1 MGYLHYVKAAT
12 LMAAVFSVPLVH
24 ADDMEDRVVKLERM
38 VNARGLSQVEMQQQI
53 DALTNDVRSLRGALE
68 ESNYKLQQVT
78 DRQKTLYQELDKLQ
92 QSTPASAPQATAPA
106 ASAPAATGAQPAQP
120 TAAPAQQAAPAT
132 PSVASEAPA
141 QAKPATAPAAAV
153 SGSESKDYDAAV
165 SLVIKDKNYAK
176 AIPAFDTF
184 IASYPNSAL
193 QPGAHYWLGQ
203 LQLNQGDREKAKA
216 HFLTVAQKYKDS
228 PKRPEAIY
236 KLGVIAKADG
246 DTDKANKFFQLVI
259 KQYPNTSA
267 AQLAQKAMGG

>member
-12 LMAAVFSVPLVH
+12 VMAAVFSVSLVH
-24 ADDMEDRVVKLERM
+24 ADELEDRVVKLERM

-53 DALTNDVRSLRGALE
+53 DVLTNDVRSLRGALE

-78 DRQKTLYQELDKLQ
+78 ERQKTLYQELDKLQ
-92 QSTPASAPQATAPA
+92 QAAPPATAPVTGSESPVA
-106 ASAPAATGAQPAQP
+106 QTTPPAAVTPSV
-120 TAAPAQQAAPAT
+120 AAVAPAT
-132 PSVASEAPA
+132 PAPA
-141 QAKPATAPAAAV
+141 SGLENKDYEAAV
-153 SGSESKDYDAAV
+153 N
-165 SLVIKDKNYAK
+165 LVIKEKNYAK
-176 AIPAFDTF
+176 AIPAFDSF
-184 IASYPNSAL
+184 IASYPNSVL

-203 LQLNQGDREKAKA
+203 LQLNQGDREQAKA

-246 DTDKANKFFQLVI
+246 DAEKANKFFQLVI

>member
-1 MGYLHYVKAAT
+1 MGKFHYVKAAI
-12 LMAAVFSVPLVH
+12 LMAAVFSVSLVH
-24 ADDMEDRVVKLERM
+24 ADELEDRVLKLERM
-38 VNARGLSQVEMQQQI
+38 VNARNLSQIEMQQQI
-53 DALTNDVRSLRGALE
+53 DALTNDIRSLRGALE
-68 ESNYKLQQVT
+68 ESNYKLQQAT
-78 DRQKTLYQELDKLQ
+78 DRQKALYQELDKLQ
-92 QSTPASAPQATAPA
+92 QSSQAPA
-106 ASAPAATGAQPAQP
+106 APVSAGTQAAPQPAAAMPA
-120 TAAPAQQAAPAT
+120 AAPAT
-132 PSVASEAPA
+132 PAAAPA
-141 QAKPATAPAAAV
+141 
-153 SGSESKDYDAAV
+153 SGSESNDYESAV
-165 SLVIKDKNYAK
+165 NLVIKEKNYAK

-203 LQLNQGDREKAKA
+203 LQLNQGDREQAKA

-246 DTDKANKFFQLVI
+246 DKEKANKFFQLVI

>member
-1 MGYLHYVKAAT
+1 M
-12 LMAAVFSVPLVH
+12 H
-24 ADDMEDRVVKLERM
+24 ADELEDRVLKLERM
-38 VNARGLSQVEMQQQI
+38 VSARNLSQVEMQQQI
-53 DALTNDVRSLRGALE
+53 DALTNDIRSLRGALE
-68 ESNYKLQQVT
+68 ESNYKLQQAT
-78 DRQKTLYQELDKLQ
+78 ERQKALYQELDKLQ
-92 QSTPASAPQATAPA
+92 QSAQAPA
-106 ASAPAATGAQPAQP
+106 APVSAGTQAASSPQPAAATPAAAQAASDAPTPATP
-120 TAAPAQQAAPAT
+120 AAAPA
-132 PSVASEAPA
+132 
-141 QAKPATAPAAAV
+141 
-153 SGSESKDYDAAV
+153 SGSESNDYESAV
-165 SLVIKDKNYAK
+165 NLVIKEKNYAK

-203 LQLNQGDREKAKA
+203 LQLNQGDREQAKA

-246 DTDKANKFFQLVI
+246 DKEKANKFFQLVI

>member
-1 MGYLHYVKAAT
+1 
-12 LMAAVFSVPLVH
+12 MAAVFSVSLVH
-24 ADDMEDRVVKLERM
+24 ADELEDRVLKLERM
-38 VNARGLSQVEMQQQI
+38 VSARNLSQVEMQQQI

-68 ESNYKLQQVT
+68 ESNYKLQQAT

-92 QSTPASAPQATAPA
+92 QSAQA
-106 ASAPAATGAQPAQP
+106 Q
-120 TAAPAQQAAPAT
+120 AAPAQQPAATPAAPVASDAPAPAT
-132 PSVASEAPA
+132 PGA
-141 QAKPATAPAAAV
+141 ATAVPA
-153 SGSESKDYDAAV
+153 SGSESKDYESAV
-165 SLVIKDKNYAK
+165 NLVIKEKNYAK
-176 AIPAFDTF
+176 AIPAFDAF

-203 LQLNQGDREKAKA
+203 LQLNQGDREQAKT

-246 DTDKANKFFQLVI
+246 DKEKANKFFQLVI

>member
-1 MGYLHYVKAAT
+1 MLMGYLHYVKAAT
-12 LMAAVFSVPLVH
+12 LMAAVFSVSLVH
-24 ADDMEDRVVKLERM
+24 ADELEDRVLKLERM

-68 ESNYKLQQVT
+68 ESNYKLQQAT

-92 QSTPASAPQATAPA
+92 QSAQAPA
-106 ASAPAATGAQPAQP
+106 
-120 TAAPAQQAAPAT
+120 
-132 PSVASEAPA
+132 
-141 QAKPATAPAAAV
+141 APAAAGEQPVQQPAATPTVTPPATNSTQPASATPSAAPAAPV
-153 SGSESKDYDAAV
+153 SGSESQDYDAAV
-165 SLVIKDKNYAK
+165 SLVIKDKNYTK
-176 AIPAFDTF
+176 AIPAFDSF
-184 IASYPNSAL
+184 ITSYPNSAL

-203 LQLNQGDREKAKA
+203 LQLNQGDREKAKT

-246 DTDKANKFFQLVI
+246 DIEKANKFFQLVI

>member
-12 LMAAVFSVPLVH
+12 LMAAVFSVSLVH
-24 ADDMEDRVVKLERM
+24 ADELEDRVLKLERM

-68 ESNYKLQQVT
+68 ESNYKLQQAT

-92 QSTPASAPQATAPA
+92 QSAQAPA
-106 ASAPAATGAQPAQP
+106 
-120 TAAPAQQAAPAT
+120 
-132 PSVASEAPA
+132 
-141 QAKPATAPAAAV
+141 APAAAGEQPLQQPAATPTVTPPATNSTQPASATPSAAPAAPV
-153 SGSESKDYDAAV
+153 SGSESQDYDAAV
-165 SLVIKDKNYAK
+165 SLVIKDKNYTK
-176 AIPAFDTF
+176 AIPAFDSF
-184 IASYPNSAL
+184 ITSYPNSAL

-203 LQLNQGDREKAKA
+203 LQLNQGDREKAKT

-246 DTDKANKFFQLVI
+246 DIEKANKFFQLVI

>member
-12 LMAAVFSVPLVH
+12 LMAAVFSVSLVH
-24 ADDMEDRVVKLERM
+24 ADELEDRVLKLERM

-68 ESNYKLQQVT
+68 ESNYKLQQAT

-92 QSTPASAPQATAPA
+92 QSAQAPA
-106 ASAPAATGAQPAQP
+106 
-120 TAAPAQQAAPAT
+120 
-132 PSVASEAPA
+132 
-141 QAKPATAPAAAV
+141 APAAAGEQPLQQPAATPTVTPPATNSTQPASATPSAAPAAPV
-153 SGSESKDYDAAV
+153 SGSESQDYDAAV
-165 SLVIKDKNYAK
+165 SLVIKDKNYTK

-184 IASYPNSAL
+184 ITSYPNSAL

-203 LQLNQGDREKAKA
+203 LQLNQGDREKAKT

-236 KLGVIAKADG
+236 KLGVISKADG
-246 DTDKANKFFQLVI
+246 DADKANKFFQLVI

>member
-1 MGYLHYVKAAT
+1 MGKFHYVKAAI
-12 LMAAVFSVPLVH
+12 LMAAVFSVSLVH
-24 ADDMEDRVVKLERM
+24 ADELEDRVLKLERM
-38 VNARGLSQVEMQQQI
+38 VSARNLSQVEMQQQI
-53 DALTNDVRSLRGALE
+53 DALTNDIRSLRGALE
-68 ESNYKLQQVT
+68 ESNYKLQQAT
-78 DRQKTLYQELDKLQ
+78 DRQKALYQELDKLQ
-92 QSTPASAPQATAPA
+92 QSAQAPAAPVSAGTQAASAPQPA
-106 ASAPAATGAQPAQP
+106 AATPAAAQAASDAPTPATP
-120 TAAPAQQAAPAT
+120 AAAPA
-132 PSVASEAPA
+132 
-141 QAKPATAPAAAV
+141 
-153 SGSESKDYDAAV
+153 SGSESKDYESAV
-165 SLVIKDKNYAK
+165 NLVIKEKNYAK

-203 LQLNQGDREKAKA
+203 LQLNQGDREQAKA

-246 DTDKANKFFQLVI
+246 DKEKANKFFQLVI

>member
-1 MGYLHYVKAAT
+1 MGNLHYVKAAT
-12 LMAAVFSVPLVH
+12 LMAAIFSVPLVH

-92 QSTPASAPQATAPA
+92 QAAPTPAPAQTPPA
-106 ASAPAATGAQPAQP
+106 AASPPAGAQPAA
-120 TAAPAQQAAPAT
+120 TPAVQQQAAPAT
-132 PSVASEAPA
+132 PTAGDTAAPTKS
-141 QAKPATAPAAAV
+141 KPAAAPAAPV

-165 SLVIKDKNYAK
+165 SLVVKDKNYAK
-176 AIPAFDTF
+176 AIPAFDSF
-184 IASYPNSAL
+184 ITTYPNSAL

>member
-1 MGYLHYVKAAT
+1 
-12 LMAAVFSVPLVH
+12 
-24 ADDMEDRVVKLERM
+24 
-38 VNARGLSQVEMQQQI
+38 
-53 DALTNDVRSLRGALE
+53 
-68 ESNYKLQQVT
+68 
-78 DRQKTLYQELDKLQ
+78 
-92 QSTPASAPQATAPA
+92 
-106 ASAPAATGAQPAQP
+106 
-120 TAAPAQQAAPAT
+120 
-132 PSVASEAPA
+132 
-141 QAKPATAPAAAV
+141 
-153 SGSESKDYDAAV
+153 
-165 SLVIKDKNYAK
+165 LVIKDKNYAK

>member
-12 LMAAVFSVPLVH
+12 LMAAVFSVSLVH
-24 ADDMEDRVVKLERM
+24 ADELEDRVLKLERM

-68 ESNYKLQQVT
+68 ESNYKLQQAT

-92 QSTPASAPQATAPA
+92 QSAQAPA
-106 ASAPAATGAQPAQP
+106 
-120 TAAPAQQAAPAT
+120 
-132 PSVASEAPA
+132 
-141 QAKPATAPAAAV
+141 APAAAGEQPLQQPAATPTVTPPATNSTQPASATPSAAPAAPV
-153 SGSESKDYDAAV
+153 SGSESQDYDAAV
-165 SLVIKDKNYAK
+165 SLVIKDKNYTK
-176 AIPAFDTF
+176 AIPAFDSF
-184 IASYPNSAL
+184 ITSYPNSAL

-203 LQLNQGDREKAKA
+203 LQLNQGDREKAKT

>member
-1 MGYLHYVKAAT
+1 MGKFHYVKAAI
-12 LMAAVFSVPLVH
+12 LMAAVFSVSLVH
-24 ADDMEDRVVKLERM
+24 ADELEDRVLKLERM
-38 VNARGLSQVEMQQQI
+38 VSARNLSQVEMQQQI
-53 DALTNDVRSLRGALE
+53 DALTNDIRSLRGALE
-68 ESNYKLQQVT
+68 ESNYKLQQAT
-78 DRQKTLYQELDKLQ
+78 ERQKALYQELDKLQ
-92 QSTPASAPQATAPA
+92 QSAQAPAAPVSAGTQAASAPQPA
-106 ASAPAATGAQPAQP
+106 AATPAAAQATPA
-120 TAAPAQQAAPAT
+120 AAPA
-132 PSVASEAPA
+132 
-141 QAKPATAPAAAV
+141 
-153 SGSESKDYDAAV
+153 SGSESKDYESAV
-165 SLVIKDKNYAK
+165 NLVIKEKNYAK

-203 LQLNQGDREKAKA
+203 LQLNQGDREQAKA

-246 DTDKANKFFQLVI
+246 DKEKANKFFQLVI

>member
-1 MGYLHYVKAAT
+1 MGKFHYVKAAI
-12 LMAAVFSVPLVH
+12 LMAAVFSVSLVH
-24 ADDMEDRVVKLERM
+24 ADELEDRVLKLERM
-38 VNARGLSQVEMQQQI
+38 VSARNLSQVEMQQQI
-53 DALTNDVRSLRGALE
+53 DALTNDIRSLRGALE
-68 ESNYKLQQVT
+68 ESNYKLQQAT
-78 DRQKTLYQELDKLQ
+78 DRQKALYQELDKLQ
-92 QSTPASAPQATAPA
+92 QSAQAPAAPVSAGTQAASAPQPA
-106 ASAPAATGAQPAQP
+106 AATPAAAQAASDAPTPATP
-120 TAAPAQQAAPAT
+120 AAAPA
-132 PSVASEAPA
+132 
-141 QAKPATAPAAAV
+141 
-153 SGSESKDYDAAV
+153 SGSESNDYESAV
-165 SLVIKDKNYAK
+165 NLVIKEKNYAK

-203 LQLNQGDREKAKA
+203 LQLNQGDREQAKA

-246 DTDKANKFFQLVI
+246 DKEKANKFFQLVI

>member
-1 MGYLHYVKAAT
+1 
-12 LMAAVFSVPLVH
+12 MAAVFSVSLVH
-24 ADDMEDRVVKLERM
+24 ADELEDRVLKLERM

-68 ESNYKLQQVT
+68 ESNYKLQQAT

-92 QSTPASAPQATAPA
+92 QSAQAPA
-106 ASAPAATGAQPAQP
+106 
-120 TAAPAQQAAPAT
+120 
-132 PSVASEAPA
+132 
-141 QAKPATAPAAAV
+141 APAAAGEQPLQQPAATPTVTPPATNSTQPASATPSAAPAAPV
-153 SGSESKDYDAAV
+153 SGSESQDYDAAV
-165 SLVIKDKNYAK
+165 SLVIKDKNYTK
-176 AIPAFDTF
+176 AIPAFDSF
-184 IASYPNSAL
+184 ITSYPNSAL

-203 LQLNQGDREKAKA
+203 LQLNQGDREKAKT

-246 DTDKANKFFQLVI
+246 DIEKANKFFQLVI

>member
-12 LMAAVFSVPLVH
+12 LMAAVFSVSLVH
-24 ADDMEDRVVKLERM
+24 ADELEDRVLKLERM

-68 ESNYKLQQVT
+68 ESNYKLQQAT

-92 QSTPASAPQATAPA
+92 QSTSAPP
-106 ASAPAATGAQPAQP
+106 P
-120 TAAPAQQAAPAT
+120 APAT
-132 PSVASEAPA
+132 PAAAGEQPA
-141 QAKPATAPAAAV
+141 QQPATTPAVTPSAAQPASATPAAAPAAPV
-153 SGSESKDYDAAV
+153 SGSESQDYDAAV
-165 SLVIKDKNYAK
+165 SLVIKDKNYTK

-184 IASYPNSAL
+184 ITSYPNSAL

-203 LQLNQGDREKAKA
+203 LQLNQGDREKAKT

-246 DTDKANKFFQLVI
+246 DIEKANKFFQLVI

>member
-12 LMAAVFSVPLVH
+12 LMAAVFSVSLVH
-24 ADDMEDRVVKLERM
+24 ADELEDRVLKLERM

-68 ESNYKLQQVT
+68 ESNYKLQQAT

-92 QSTPASAPQATAPA
+92 QSTS
-106 ASAPAATGAQPAQP
+106 
-120 TAAPAQQAAPAT
+120 AAPAT
-132 PSVASEAPA
+132 PAAAGEQPVQQPATTPAVTPSATNSAPPAPA
-141 QAKPATAPAAAV
+141 TPAAAPAAPV
-153 SGSESKDYDAAV
+153 SGSESQDYDAAV
-165 SLVIKDKNYAK
+165 SLVIKDKNYTK

-184 IASYPNSAL
+184 ITSYPNSAL

-203 LQLNQGDREKAKA
+203 LQLNQGDREKAKT

-246 DTDKANKFFQLVI
+246 DIEKANKFFQLVI

>member
-1 MGYLHYVKAAT
+1 MGKFHYVKAAI
-12 LMAAVFSVPLVH
+12 LMAAVFSVSLVH
-24 ADDMEDRVVKLERM
+24 ADELEDRVLKLERM
-38 VNARGLSQVEMQQQI
+38 VSARNLSQVEMQQQI
-53 DALTNDVRSLRGALE
+53 DALTNDIRSLRGALE
-68 ESNYKLQQVT
+68 ESNYKLQQAT
-78 DRQKTLYQELDKLQ
+78 DRQKALYQELDKLQ
-92 QSTPASAPQATAPA
+92 QSAQAPAAPVSAGTQAASAPQPA
-106 ASAPAATGAQPAQP
+106 AATPAAAQATPA
-120 TAAPAQQAAPAT
+120 AAPA
-132 PSVASEAPA
+132 
-141 QAKPATAPAAAV
+141 
-153 SGSESKDYDAAV
+153 SGSESNDYESAV
-165 SLVIKDKNYAK
+165 NLVIKEKNYAK

-203 LQLNQGDREKAKA
+203 LQLNQGDREQAKA

-246 DTDKANKFFQLVI
+246 DKEKANKFFQLVI

>member
-12 LMAAVFSVPLVH
+12 LMAAVFSVSLVH
-24 ADDMEDRVVKLERM
+24 ADELEDRVLKLERM

-68 ESNYKLQQVT
+68 ESNYKLQQAT

-92 QSTPASAPQATAPA
+92 QSAQAPA
-106 ASAPAATGAQPAQP
+106 
-120 TAAPAQQAAPAT
+120 
-132 PSVASEAPA
+132 
-141 QAKPATAPAAAV
+141 APAAAGEQPVQQPAATPTVTPPATNSTQPASATPSAAPAAPV
-153 SGSESKDYDAAV
+153 SGSESQDYDAAV
-165 SLVIKDKNYAK
+165 SLVIKDKNYTK

-184 IASYPNSAL
+184 ITSYPNSAL

-203 LQLNQGDREKAKA
+203 LQLNQGDREKAKT

-246 DTDKANKFFQLVI
+246 DIEKANKFFQLVI

>member
-12 LMAAVFSVPLVH
+12 LMAAVFSLSLVH
-24 ADDMEDRVVKLERM
+24 ADELEDRVLKLERM

-68 ESNYKLQQVT
+68 ESNYKLQQAT

-92 QSTPASAPQATAPA
+92 QSAQAPA
-106 ASAPAATGAQPAQP
+106 
-120 TAAPAQQAAPAT
+120 
-132 PSVASEAPA
+132 
-141 QAKPATAPAAAV
+141 APAAAGEQPLQQPAATPTVTPPATNSTQPASATPSAAPAAPV
-153 SGSESKDYDAAV
+153 SGSESQDYDAAV
-165 SLVIKDKNYAK
+165 SLVIKDKNYTK
-176 AIPAFDTF
+176 AIPAFDSF
-184 IASYPNSAL
+184 ITSYPNSAL

-203 LQLNQGDREKAKA
+203 LQLNQGDREKAKT

-246 DTDKANKFFQLVI
+246 DIEKANKFFQLVI

>member
-12 LMAAVFSVPLVH
+12 LMAAVFSVSLVH
-24 ADDMEDRVVKLERM
+24 ADELEDRVLKLERM

-68 ESNYKLQQVT
+68 ESNYKLQQAT

-92 QSTPASAPQATAPA
+92 QSAQAPA
-106 ASAPAATGAQPAQP
+106 
-120 TAAPAQQAAPAT
+120 
-132 PSVASEAPA
+132 
-141 QAKPATAPAAAV
+141 APAAAGEQPLQQPAATPTVTPPATNSTQPASATPSAAPAAPV
-153 SGSESKDYDAAV
+153 SGSESQDYDAAV
-165 SLVIKDKNYAK
+165 SLVIKDKNYTK

-184 IASYPNSAL
+184 ITSYPNSAL
-193 QPGAHYWLGQ
+193 QPGAHYWSGQ
-203 LQLNQGDREKAKA
+203 LQLNQGDREKAKT

-246 DTDKANKFFQLVI
+246 DIEKANKFFQLVI

>member
-1 MGYLHYVKAAT
+1 
-12 LMAAVFSVPLVH
+12 MAAVFSVSLVH
-24 ADDMEDRVVKLERM
+24 ADELEDRVLKLERM

-68 ESNYKLQQVT
+68 ESNYKLQQAT

-92 QSTPASAPQATAPA
+92 QSAQAPA
-106 ASAPAATGAQPAQP
+106 
-120 TAAPAQQAAPAT
+120 
-132 PSVASEAPA
+132 
-141 QAKPATAPAAAV
+141 APAAAGEQPVQQPAATPTVTPPATNSTQPASATPSAAPAAPV
-153 SGSESKDYDAAV
+153 SGSESQDYDAAV
-165 SLVIKDKNYAK
+165 SLVIKDKNYTK
-176 AIPAFDTF
+176 AIPAFDSF
-184 IASYPNSAL
+184 ITSYPNSAL

-203 LQLNQGDREKAKA
+203 LQLNQGDREKAKT

-246 DTDKANKFFQLVI
+246 DIEKANKFFQLVI

>member
-12 LMAAVFSVPLVH
+12 LMAAVFSVSLVH
-24 ADDMEDRVVKLERM
+24 ADELEDRVLKLERM

-68 ESNYKLQQVT
+68 ESNYKLQQAT

-92 QSTPASAPQATAPA
+92 QSTSAPAPA
-106 ASAPAATGAQPAQP
+106 APAAAGEQPAQQP
-120 TAAPAQQAAPAT
+120 AAATPAVTPPAANSAQSAPAT
-132 PSVASEAPA
+132 PAAAPVAPA
-141 QAKPATAPAAAV
+141 
-153 SGSESKDYDAAV
+153 SGSESQDYDAAV
-165 SLVIKDKNYAK
+165 SLVIKDKNYTK
-176 AIPAFDTF
+176 AIPAFDSF
-184 IASYPNSAL
+184 IMTYPNSAL

-203 LQLNQGDREKAKA
+203 LQLNQGDREKAKT

-246 DTDKANKFFQLVI
+246 DIEKANKFFQLVI

>member
-1 MGYLHYVKAAT
+1 MGKFHYVKAAI
-12 LMAAVFSVPLVH
+12 LMAAVFSVSLVH
-24 ADDMEDRVVKLERM
+24 ADELEDRVLKLERM
-38 VNARGLSQVEMQQQI
+38 VNARNLSQIEMQQQI
-53 DALTNDVRSLRGALE
+53 DALTNDIRSLRGALE
-68 ESNYKLQQVT
+68 ESNYKLQQAT
-78 DRQKTLYQELDKLQ
+78 DRQKALYQELDKLQ
-92 QSTPASAPQATAPA
+92 QSAQAPAAPVSAGTQAASAPQPA
-106 ASAPAATGAQPAQP
+106 AATPAAAQATPA
-120 TAAPAQQAAPAT
+120 AAPA
-132 PSVASEAPA
+132 
-141 QAKPATAPAAAV
+141 
-153 SGSESKDYDAAV
+153 SGSESKDYESAV
-165 SLVIKDKNYAK
+165 NLVIKEKNYAK

-203 LQLNQGDREKAKA
+203 LQLNQGDREQAKA

-246 DTDKANKFFQLVI
+246 DKEKANKFFQLVI

>member
-12 LMAAVFSVPLVH
+12 LMAAVFSVSLVH
-24 ADDMEDRVVKLERM
+24 ADELEDRVLKLERM

-68 ESNYKLQQVT
+68 ESNYKLQQAT

-92 QSTPASAPQATAPA
+92 QSAQAPA
-106 ASAPAATGAQPAQP
+106 
-120 TAAPAQQAAPAT
+120 
-132 PSVASEAPA
+132 
-141 QAKPATAPAAAV
+141 APAAAGEQPLQQPAATPTVTPPATNSTQPASATPSAAPAAPV
-153 SGSESKDYDAAV
+153 SGSESQDYDAAV
-165 SLVIKDKNYAK
+165 SLVIKDKNYTK
-176 AIPAFDTF
+176 AIPAFDSF
-184 IASYPNSAL
+184 ITSYPNSAL

-228 PKRPEAIY
+228 PKRPEEIY

-246 DTDKANKFFQLVI
+246 DIEKANKFFQLVI